1 MSVPVHRYYD
11 LESGNSPPSRCRGNI
26 KNTPTSFLF
35 ELLLLYLEKQKEF
48 NMIPAF
54 FIHHNWDMWD
64 IIIILIGLAI
74 VFRKKIAM
82 WLLNIILIFLMFPIA
97 LISTIFNWYPPFL
110 KYKKKKK

>member
-1 MSVPVHRYYD
+1 
-11 LESGNSPPSRCRGNI
+11 
-26 KNTPTSFLF
+26 
-35 ELLLLYLEKQKEF
+35 
-48 NMIPAF
+48 MIPAF

-97 LISTIFNWYPPFL
+97 LVSVIFKWEPKFV
-110 KYKKKKK
+110 KRWEKEVEEYKKKKHKS